1 MHSERDWLARMV
13 FPELRERCARRGL
26 YLVEVDLRWGVTE
39 EEEKQGRVL
48 ELCLEE
54 IDRCRPFFLGLLGSR
69 YGSSATTLPE
79 GAVARYNWLP
89 AYQDRSYTELE
100 ILHGVLNNPA
110 MAGRTFFF
118 FRDLHSEEQIGRAH
132 V

>member
-69 YGSSATTLPE
+69 
-79 GAVARYNWLP
+79 
-89 AYQDRSYTELE
+89 
-100 ILHGVLNNPA
+100 
-110 MAGRTFFF
+110 
-118 FRDLHSEEQIGRAH
+118 
-132 V
+132 